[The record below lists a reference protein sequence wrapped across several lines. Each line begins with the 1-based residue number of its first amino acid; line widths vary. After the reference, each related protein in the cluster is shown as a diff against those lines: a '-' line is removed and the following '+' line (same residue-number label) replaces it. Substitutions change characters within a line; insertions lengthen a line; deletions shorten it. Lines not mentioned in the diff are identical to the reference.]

1 MAIRHGDREQLQMFP
16 ASIDEYV
23 LDGDP
28 VRVYDVFVEA
38 LDIKA
43 LGIVV
48 EENKVG
54 NPAYD
59 PKSMLKLLVY
69 GYSYGWRSSRKL
81 ERALYHNLS
90 FIWLMGGLK
99 PDHKTIAN
107 FRRNNKE
114 ALKKTLSQCVRLC
127 MKLNLI
133 AGNTLFVDGS
143 RMRANASINKTCSK
157 KKWEKTLACIDKR
170 ITELLNECE
179 RLDVQESDSYVKITE
194 ELKDKRVLREK
205 VQAALATINA
215 DDKVE
220 LNSTDAD
227 SVVVKSRQG
236 THAGYNAQITV
247 DEQHGLIVN
256 SDVINKSNDSDQFS
270 RQVEQANKILGG
282 KCKTV
287 CADAGYANTDNLK
300 ETVDR
305 GIRVVVPSQH
315 QALHK
320 PPLESPFSKDKFT
333 YDEKRNYYICPEGK
347 ELSYSYYNRVKGHY
361 VYRARGSSQCIQC
374 KHFGNCTSNRRGR
387 SIIRLKHEELK
398 ASLEAHY
405 DSPEGQAVY
414 KKRKCKVE
422 LPFGHIKSNL
432 KAGSFLLRGLPGVNA
447 EMSLLSTCFNI
458 ARIITILGIK
468 KLTSMLNKYSVMI
481 SKSINRK
488 VYQS

>member
-23 LDGDP
+23 SDDDP

-81 ERALYHNLS
+81 ERALHHNLS
-90 FIWLMGGLK
+90 FIWLTGGLK

-114 ALKKTLSQCVRLC
+114 ALKKALSQCVRLC

-133 AGNTLFVDGS
+133 AGNTLFIDGS
-143 RMRANASINKTCSK
+143 GMRANASISKTYSK
-157 KKWEKTLACIDKR
+157 KKWEKTLAFIDKR
-170 ITELLNECE
+170 ISGLLSECE
-179 RLDVQESDSYVKITE
+179 RLDVQESDSYLKITE

-205 VQAALATINA
+205 VQAALATIDA
-215 DDKVE
+215 DDKE
-220 LNSTDAD
+220 KLNGTDAD

-236 THAGYNAQITV
+236 THAGYNAQIAV
-247 DEQHGLIVN
+247 DERHGLIVN
-256 SDVINKSNDSDQFS
+256 SDVINKSSDRNQFS
-270 RQVEQANKILGG
+270 RQVEQANKILEGR
-282 KCKTV
+282 CKTV

-300 ETVDR
+300 ETVDQ

-315 QALHK
+315 QALHR
-320 PPLESPFSKDKFT
+320 PSPTNPFSKDKFT
-333 YDEKRNYYICPEGK
+333 YDEKRNCYICPGGE
-347 ELSYSYYNRVKGHY
+347 ELSYSYYSKAKGHY
-361 VYRARGSSQCIQC
+361 VYRARKSSQCIQC
-374 KHFGNCTSNRRGR
+374 KHFGSCTSNRRGR
-387 SIIRLKHEELK
+387 SLNRLKHEELK

-414 KKRKCKVE
+414 KKRKCRVE

-432 KAGSFLLRGLPGVNA
+432 KAGSFLLRGLAGVNA

-458 ARIITILGIK
+458 ARMITILGNK
-468 KLTSMLNKYSVMI
+468 KIISTLNGYAVG
-481 SKSINRK
+481 
-488 VYQS
+488 